1 MWVFPMYVGVI
12 LKNKR
17 HHAMIQRVPH
27 VCGGDPMLEI
37 RPKTNVMCSPC
48 MWGVIPILLNK
59 IGVGL
64 SVPHVNGGDYLEK
77 LKK

>member
-1 MWVFPMYVGVI
+1 MYVG
-12 LKNKR
+12 
-17 HHAMIQRVPH
+17 
-27 VCGGDPMLEI
+27 GDPDLQAQEV
-37 RPKTNVMCSPC
+37 KEVMCSPC
-48 MWGVIPILLNK
+48 MWRGVIPILLNK

>member
-1 MWVFPMYVGVI
+1 MYVGVI
-12 LKNKR
+12 LRLNM
-17 HHAMIQRVPH
+17 HPLNNHGVPH
-27 VCGGDPMLEI
+27 VCGGDPDLQAQEV
-37 RPKTNVMCSPC
+37 KEVMCSPC
-48 MWGVIPILLNK
+48 MWRGVIPILLNK

>member
-1 MWVFPMYVGVI
+1 MYVGVI
-12 LKNKR
+12 LFCHNLTVVESC
-17 HHAMIQRVPH
+17 VPH
-27 VCGGDPMLEI
+27 VCGGDPDLQAQEV
-37 RPKTNVMCSPC
+37 KEVMCSPC
-48 MWGVIPILLNK
+48 MWGGVIPILLNK